1 MLDQL
6 LELGLVFF
14 FFLARHLIK
23 ILLLQIRCGSCC
35 ANVTQSKGEQREG
48 GCLQIPDQERVLGAD
63 AAWGTLCKCSQQKR
77 AIRLLREERL
87 KSEAEFFPNV
97 FFVFFFFPKTFSS

>member
-87 KSEAEFFPNV
+87 KPEAEFFPNV